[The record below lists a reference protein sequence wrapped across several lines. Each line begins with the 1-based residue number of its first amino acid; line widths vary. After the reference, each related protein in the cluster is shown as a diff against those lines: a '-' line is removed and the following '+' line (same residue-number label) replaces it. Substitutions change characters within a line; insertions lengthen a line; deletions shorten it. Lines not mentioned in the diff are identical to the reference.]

1 MDDFLPNC
9 LETLVTDVQ
18 IIVEI
23 NEGHI
28 SVFIWFYNKW
38 ADQDN
43 LELLNNWSVC
53 ELVYKPEARVE

>member
-28 SVFIWFYNKW
+28 SVFIWFYNK
-38 ADQDN
+38 
-43 LELLNNWSVC
+43 
-53 ELVYKPEARVE
+53 